1 MIATHPDSLRFWLG
15 SKKNDTSTSPLRNP
29 GCATHWSRCCTAAA
43 QHPVWLRP
51 PMRKTTKRKSPFF
64 VCDVYHGPNHL
75 RCKFEKGQMSEGGT
89 RCKRNLDAS
98 GTRAMLLTSY
108 LKFNPDVRRRNIN
121 SGSARGVA
129 RYMVTAGDLLTPYL
143 AIGPQQ
149 QRTHSKAWSLE
160 SHLGTR

>member
-1 MIATHPDSLRFWLG
+1 MRLTPTRSAFGLGQRKMTLR
-15 SKKNDTSTSPLRNP
+15 RVH
-29 GCATHWSRCCTAAA
+29 CATPGAQLIGVVAVA
-43 QHPVWLRP
+43 QHPASRLRP

>member
-1 MIATHPDSLRFWLG
+1 MALR
-15 SKKNDTSTSPLRNP
+15 RVH
-29 GCATHWSRCCTAAA
+29 CATPGAQLIGVVVAA

-108 LKFNPDVRRRNIN
+108 LKFNPDVQRRNIN

-149 QRTHSKAWSLE
+149 QRTHLKARIQEYKNIKAWSLE